1 MDIQEMLEA
10 CDTNNNDAT
19 KETREKK
26 CNTQNKTQS
35 HYSLV

>member
-19 KETREKK
+19 KETRAKK
-26 CNTQNKTQS
+26 YNTQNKTQS